1 MDDIYGMI
9 IILGLVLVIAQC
21 AGNERSLLESMTNG
35 NANTNANA
43 NANTNGNA
51 NANANVPL
59 ANAASNVNSGLK
71 ARPKPLNSNNNVF
84 KYYPGEILNADA
96 NSPYGFKVPP
106 SMQQEHALLK
116 DMGVSNDSAMSHK
129 EVTSGYAR
137 FLPTDSQY
145 PGFDPTSKGGLL
157 AGQQGK
163 HVKSAQAA
171 ALRLPS
177 KINGNGNGNGNVM
190 PANANELMPNVN
202 TDVASNR
209 NVRNANDSLI
219 NSNSIGLS
227 NRNANANGNANA
239 NANGNANKGIN
250 LHLIYAP
257 WCGHSKRALPD
268 FDKLMG
274 EFDGQMMNGYKLT
287 IKKHNSDED
296 KEIVKKYKVRGY
308 PSYVME
314 MVNGGVAGEAQPV
327 NDRSYEGL
335 LSVLKTAAV

>member
-21 AGNERSLLESMTNG
+21 AGNERSLLESMTND
-35 NANTNANA
+35 NANVPNANVP
-43 NANTNGNA
+43 
-51 NANANVPL
+51 NANVPL
-59 ANAASNVNSGLK
+59 ANAASNVNSGK

-96 NSPYGFKVPP
+96 NAPYGFKVPP
-106 SMQQEHALLK
+106 SMQQEHTLLK
-116 DMGVSNDSAMSHK
+116 DMGVSNDSAMSQK
-129 EVTSGYAR
+129 EVTSGYAK

-171 ALRLPS
+171 AHRLPS
-177 KINGNGNGNGNVM
+177 KINGNGNSNVM
-190 PANANELMPNVN
+190 PANANELILNAN
-202 TDVASNR
+202 ADVPSNR

-219 NSNSIGLS
+219 NSNSVGLS
-227 NRNANANGNANA
+227 NANANGNANA
-239 NANGNANKGIN
+239 NANGGNKGIN

-296 KEIVKKYKVRGY
+296 KETVKKYKVRGY

-327 NDRSYEGL
+327 NERSYEGL
-335 LSVLKTAAV
+335 LSILKTAAV